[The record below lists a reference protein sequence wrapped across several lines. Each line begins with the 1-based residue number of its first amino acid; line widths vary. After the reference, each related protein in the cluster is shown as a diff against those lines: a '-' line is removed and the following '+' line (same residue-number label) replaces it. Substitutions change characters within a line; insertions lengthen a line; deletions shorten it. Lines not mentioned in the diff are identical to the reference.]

1 MLYLNNPEATINIG
15 IYLAQPCSMLL
26 LAAMEAPM
34 KQANEILG
42 YERYRFCYIA
52 DTQDEINI
60 SRRVSLQVDYSIQE
74 APAVDILFVAS
85 EQWPGSSASQRVPLA
100 GRKFLQHMATHTSTL
115 MVGVQLGSAWLVDAG
130 LLDAEATA
138 LHWQDQASFL
148 DRYPRQA
155 VSSRI
160 YLASSRFASCAGQ
173 AAMLDFSLYLIEKH
187 DDDELAQQVAEQ
199 LCLDRIRPGHEPQ
212 RGLPGCAEGETPPRL
227 QQAIQLMEAHTEE
240 PLATEEIARRVN
252 LSRRHLERLFK
263 RHLDSMPAR
272 FYLELRLKKARQLLL
287 TSNKSIIQIGLGC
300 GFSSGPHFSSAYKSF
315 FNITPR
321 DERGRK
327 FPASGSMV

>member
-1 MLYLNNPEATINIG
+1 MLFLTDPEATITIG
-15 IYLAQPCSMLL
+15 IYLAQPCSLLL

-42 YERYRFCYIA
+42 YERYRFYYIA
-52 DTQDEINI
+52 NTQDELII
-60 SRRVSLQVDYSIQE
+60 SGRFSLRVDYSIDA

-85 EQWPGSSASQRVPLA
+85 EQLPGTSASPRVPLA
-100 GRKFLQHMATHTSTL
+100 ARKFLQHMAAHSTTL
-115 MVGVQLGSAWLVDAG
+115 MVGIQMGGAWLVDAG
-130 LLDAEATA
+130 LLAAESMA
-138 LHWQDQASFL
+138 LHWQGQPSFA

-155 VSSRI
+155 LSAQLYVPG
-160 YLASSRFASCAGQ
+160 SRFASCAGQ

-187 DDDELAQQVAEQ
+187 DDEELSQQVAEQ
-199 LCLDRIRPGHEPQ
+199 LCMERIRPGHEPQ
-212 RGLPGCAEGETPPRL
+212 RGLSASVDGEMPPRL
-227 QQAIQLMEAHTEE
+227 LQAIQLMEQHTEE

-272 FYLELRLKKARQLLL
+272 FYLELRLKRARQLLL

-327 FPASGSMV
+327 FSAHESMV